1 MERSTIT
8 INKSGNV
15 NIPSGNVW
23 MSEMELVVLFGVIT
37 QVFQIVIR
45 VIYKSETL
53 TPMTTQQ
60 CTVIT
65 FTNWKI
71 FYNHEIIIVLVF
83 RRYTISSTSY
93 IKMVIYYIFSLGRS
107 DGNRLTYYTNIR

>member
-1 MERSTIT
+1 MERTIIT
-8 INKSGNV
+8 IRENGRV
-15 NIPSGNVW
+15 NIPKGNVW
-23 MSEMELVVLFGVIT
+23 MSEMELVVLFGVIA

-65 FTNWKI
+65 FTSWKI

-83 RRYTISSTSY
+83 
-93 IKMVIYYIFSLGRS
+93 YYIFSLGRS

>member
-1 MERSTIT
+1 MFYNNEVE
-8 INKSGNV
+8 NVKFLKSGRV
-15 NIPSGNVW
+15 NIPKGNVW
-23 MSEMELVVLFGVIT
+23 MSEMELVVLFGVIA

-65 FTNWKI
+65 FTSWKI

-83 RRYTISSTSY
+83 
-93 IKMVIYYIFSLGRS
+93 
-107 DGNRLTYYTNIR
+107 

>member
-1 MERSTIT
+1 MERTIIT
-8 INKSGNV
+8 IRENGRV
-15 NIPSGNVW
+15 NIPKGNVW
-23 MSEMELVVLFGVIT
+23 MSEMELVVLFGVIA

-65 FTNWKI
+65 FTSWKI
-71 FYNHEIIIVLVF
+71 FCVLEE
-83 RRYTISSTSY
+83 YTISSTSY